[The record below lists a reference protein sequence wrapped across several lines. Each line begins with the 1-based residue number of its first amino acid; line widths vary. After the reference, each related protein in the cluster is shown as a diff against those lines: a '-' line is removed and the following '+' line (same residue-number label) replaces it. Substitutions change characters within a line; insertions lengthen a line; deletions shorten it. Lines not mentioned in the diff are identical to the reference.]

1 MLTILIEFLF
11 LFSINSKEY
20 NLANILD
27 ASTRVKNYVI
37 TNKNIPKRVGV
48 ANDVLNIAQFT
59 YVMGITIRNINDGKP
74 KNLVT
79 PIELTSPSSLH
90 ECNLKLTLSEYI
102 DAINRVVK
110 YCKEHGAAPAYVKSK
125 SVEIGYREYLFGF
138 SKILDF
144 YRSNQRLPNY
154 NVFDSSIFKNS
165 DVNPGVISGVYFA
178 KGINDKKTES
188 DVSKYIKNYNKFCAS
203 TNIIVQKARELTKN
217 LKTDLEK
224 AKAIFYFVR
233 DNIKYVKYNNSQR
246 GASKTL
252 TLLGGNCCDQTNLL
266 VALCRASNIPIR
278 YVHGLNCIFD
288 SGTYGHVW
296 AQILLNNIWYAADT
310 TSIQNDLGFIN
321 NWKYNK
327 YSFDGIFDLLSF

>member
-1 MLTILIEFLF
+1 MFKILIGLLF

-37 TNKNIPKRVGV
+37 LNKNIPKLVGV

-59 YVMGITIRNINDGKP
+59 YVMGVTIRNINDGKP
-74 KNLVT
+74 ENLVS
-79 PIELTSPSSLH
+79 PIELASPSSLH
-90 ECNLKLTLSEYI
+90 ECNLQLTLSEYI

-110 YCKEHGAAPAYVKSK
+110 YCEEHGAAPAYVKSK

-144 YRSNQRLPNY
+144 YRTNQKLPTY

-165 DVNPGVISGVYFA
+165 DVIPGENGLYFA

-188 DVSKYIKNYNKFCAS
+188 DVSKYIKSENKYCVK
-203 TNIIVQKARELTKN
+203 TPNIVQKAKELTKN
-217 LKTDLEK
+217 LNTDLEK
-224 AKAIFYFVR
+224 AKAFFYFVR
-233 DNIKYVKYNNSQR
+233 DKISYVRYDNSQR

-252 TLLGGNCCDQTNLL
+252 SLMGGNCCDQTNLL
-266 VALCRASNIPIR
+266 VALCRSSNIPIR
-278 YVHGLNCIFD
+278 YVHGLNCKFN

-296 AQILLNNIWYAADT
+296 AQILLDNIWYAADT
-310 TSIQNDLGFIN
+310 TSIHNDLGIIN
-321 NWKYNK
+321 NWNYKR
-327 YSFDGIFDLLSF
+327 YSFNGIYYLLSF